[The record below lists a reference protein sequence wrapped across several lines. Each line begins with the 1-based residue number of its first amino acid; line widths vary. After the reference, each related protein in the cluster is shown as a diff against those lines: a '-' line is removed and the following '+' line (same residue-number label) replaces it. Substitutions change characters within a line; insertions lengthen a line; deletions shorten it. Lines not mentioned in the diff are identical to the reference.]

1 MIYDNFDF
9 QKSVKHQLINNHE
22 VIRLVITNK
31 FIYDTDILFKELK
44 QIMFHEHVSL

>member
-1 MIYDNFDF
+1 MIYNNFDF
-9 QKSVKHQLINNHE
+9 QKNVKHQLVNNYK
-22 VIRLVITNK
+22 VMRSVITSK